1 MSCILTGSSK
11 NLYFISIKLQS
22 FLVAFLT
29 QYVSYLVHFL
39 LSTFLAQYIKF
50 LAVLLHVFNIT
61 VFKSRYS
68 ERASGPFSLP
78 IPLCPVPPKGTSGAI
93 LRC

>member
-11 NLYFISIKLQS
+11 NLYLSIKLQS
-22 FLVAFLT
+22 FLVAFLA
-29 QYVSYLVHFL
+29 QYISCSLRFL
-39 LSTFLAQYIKF
+39 LSTFLTQYVKF